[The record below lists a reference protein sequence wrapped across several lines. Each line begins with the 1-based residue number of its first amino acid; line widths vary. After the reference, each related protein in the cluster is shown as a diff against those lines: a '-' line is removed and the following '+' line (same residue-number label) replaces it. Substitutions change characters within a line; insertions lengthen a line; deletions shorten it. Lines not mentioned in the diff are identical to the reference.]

1 MRRRGGPA
9 SSGTAASGAG
19 NVGGVYLFLLSRR
32 WLGFAALTL
41 VLCVAFVLA
50 SQWQL
55 NRNEQ
60 RQALNAVVEANVG
73 RPPVPVG
80 ELLRRTERS
89 SAGRANVAEMEW
101 RAVTATGTYD
111 TDHELLVRNRQLSG
125 AGVGYEVLTPLVT
138 ADGTGLVVNRGW
150 VPAGATAA
158 TRPDVP
164 PPPSGEVTVTGRV
177 RPSETTPPDRAD
189 PPAGQLIAAD
199 VDLVAQ
205 QLPYPVY
212 GAWVQAMT
220 EEPAA
225 APAPARLPVAEVTDG
240 PHLSYAVQWILF
252 VGVAVVGYVVLIRRE
267 AEDRRGS
274 NNNGSDNN
282 GSDIDD
288 DRTEPAWQG

>member
-1 MRRRGGPA
+1 MYR
-9 SSGTAASGAG
+9 
-19 NVGGVYLFLLSRR
+19 FLLSRR

-60 RQALNAVVEANVG
+60 RQVLNAVVEANVG

-80 ELLRRTERS
+80 ELLAPPELADLS
-89 SAGRANVAEMEW
+89 VAQMEW

-125 AGVGYEVLTPLVT
+125 AGVGYEVLTPMVT
-138 ADGTGLVVNRGW
+138 ADGTALVVNRGW

-164 PPPSGEVTVTGRV
+164 PPPVGEVTVTGRV

-189 PPAGQLIAAD
+189 PPAGQLIAVD
-199 VDLVAQ
+199 VDRMAA

-212 GAWVQAMT
+212 GAWVQVMT
-220 EEPAA
+220 EEPAPA
-225 APAPARLPVAEVTDG
+225 TAPARLPVAEITDG

-274 NNNGSDNN
+274 NNSNGNNDN

>member
-1 MRRRGGPA
+1 
-9 SSGTAASGAG
+9 
-19 NVGGVYLFLLSRR
+19 VYRFLLSRR

-60 RQALNAVVEANVG
+60 RQALNAVVESNVD

-80 ELLRRTERS
+80 ELLRPREPGELSVGRS
-89 SAGRANVAEMEW
+89 SVAGSSVAEMEW

-164 PPPSGEVTVTGRV
+164 PPPAGVVTVTGRV
-177 RPSETTPPDRAD
+177 RPSDTTPPDRAD

-199 VDLVAQ
+199 VDRMAQ

-220 EEPAA
+220 EEPAPA
-225 APAPARLPVAEVTDG
+225 AAPARLPVAEVTAG

-267 AEDRRGS
+267 AEDRRG
-274 NNNGSDNN
+274 GHDRSD
-282 GSDIDD
+282 SDRSDSDRSDD